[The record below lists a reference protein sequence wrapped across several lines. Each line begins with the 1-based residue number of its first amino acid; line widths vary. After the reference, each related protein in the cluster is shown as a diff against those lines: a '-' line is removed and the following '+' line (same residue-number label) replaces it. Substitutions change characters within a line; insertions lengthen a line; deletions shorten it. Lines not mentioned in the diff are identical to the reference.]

1 MNAALIGH
9 TGFVGGNLARQ
20 FAFTDFYN
28 SKNIDQIAGHMYD
41 LIVCSGMPA
50 AKWLANRDPIGD
62 RAVLDRLAGFL
73 LQTSAIRVVII
84 STVDVYPSPIGVDED
99 TAIELTDAMPAYGKH
114 RLMLERAAAA
124 HFPESLVVRLPAL
137 FGPGLKKNAI
147 YDLLHNNEVQKIHS
161 GGVFQFYNVE
171 RLWGDVQ
178 TAFASK
184 LRLVNF
190 TTEPISIHDI
200 AQAAFGIEFNN
211 DPGGVPSRYDMRSK
225 YAELFGGR
233 NGYLS
238 ARDEVLADL
247 HDFVRR
253 EREGALP

>member
-28 SKNIDQIAGHMYD
+28 SKNIEKIADHSYD

-62 RAVLDRLAGFL
+62 RAVLDRLAGCL
-73 LQTSAIRVVII
+73 LRASAKRVVIV
-84 STVDVYPSPIGVDED
+84 STVDVYPTPIGVDED
-99 TAIELTDAMPAYGKH
+99 TPIELTDATPAYGKH
-114 RLMLERAAAA
+114 RLMLERTVAAN
-124 HFPESLVVRLPAL
+124 FPETLVVRLPAL

-147 YDLLHNNEVQKIHS
+147 YDLLHNNDVQKIHS

-171 RLWGDVQ
+171 QLWADMQ
-178 TAFASK
+178 TAMASQ

-190 TTEPISIHDI
+190 TTEPVSIHEI
-200 AQAAFGIEFNN
+200 AQMAFGVEFNN
-211 DPGGVPSRYDMRSK
+211 DPGGSAARYDMRSK
-225 YAELFGGR
+225 HAELFGGR
-233 NGYLS
+233 GGYLS
-238 ARDEVLADL
+238 DRNHVLTDL
-247 HDFVRR
+247 REFVRR
-253 EREGALP
+253 EREGVSS